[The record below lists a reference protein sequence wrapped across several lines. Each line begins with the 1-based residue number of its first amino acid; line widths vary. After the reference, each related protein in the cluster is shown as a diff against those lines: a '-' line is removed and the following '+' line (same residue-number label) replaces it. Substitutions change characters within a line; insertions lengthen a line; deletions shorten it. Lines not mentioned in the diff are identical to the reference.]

1 MSNPPPQSVP
11 KSKARRLSWTLAVVT
26 GLLLFYGLPLGF
38 ARYSDRNE
46 SREAD
51 KEIGRYLT
59 LVQERDRAGADAMLC
74 GGDDTSAAELPGM
87 NQPDWHL
94 PLVESFAIVS
104 TWDWSSVT
112 DGHGRGYRVRL
123 VFAGGSAAEV
133 ELAVEVIA
141 DDPCIATEIPF

>member
-1 MSNPPPQSVP
+1 M
-11 KSKARRLSWTLAVVT
+11 TD
-26 GLLLFYGLPLGF
+26 LLLFCGLPLGF
-38 ARYSDRNE
+38 ARHSKRDE

-51 KEIGRYLT
+51 KEVDLYLT
-59 LVQERDRAGADAMLC
+59 LVQGHDRAGADAMLC
-74 GGDDTSAAELPGM
+74 GGDGTSAVQLPGM
-87 NQPDWHL
+87 NQPNWHL
-94 PLVESFAIVS
+94 PLVKSFAIVN

>member
-1 MSNPPPQSVP
+1 MSDPPSQSVR
-11 KSKARRLSWTLAVVT
+11 KSKAHRLSWTLPVVA
-26 GLLLFYGLPLGF
+26 GLLLFCGLPLGF

-51 KEIGRYLT
+51 MEIGRYLT

-74 GGDDTSAAELPGM
+74 GGDDTSAADLPRM
-87 NQPDWHL
+87 NQPDWRL

-104 TWDWSSVT
+104 TWDWSSVI